1 MLRYILDAREL
12 PIRSMFDKVNN
23 QLMVRHYNKNL
34 ESDEW
39 CGLICPKIRKKLDKQ
54 VEISNNCF
62 ATPTLKGVFH
72 V

>member
-23 QLMVRHYNKNL
+23 QLMVSHYNKNL

-39 CGLICPKIRKKLDKQ
+39 CGPICLKIRKKLDKQ